1 MTERLRC
8 PLCRDDKTRRER
20 CKHAEDLSPVNASGA
35 HLFTPRR
42 ARRVSGAA
50 CCLTREAVVAV
61 RNARGEDASGAG
73 ARGGSRSPSRSP
85 PPAASTSVRVRSKA
99 EEACVVG
106 GLHETGVNGGTD
118 KLIAALIGLTSMCLG
133 ANGSGSPHRFLAMG
147 SLKMSER
154 GQGETRLGEAYG
166 C

>member
-1 MTERLRC
+1 VTERLRC